1 MEWVSLNAAS
11 GSFCYNVTRVRF
23 IANMGNALVTA
34 FGTASSSASL
44 PVTINS
50 LEQKNHIDPR
60 ISRSGLLALKLKTYK
75 ALGLTMNLNSF
86 SRK

>member
-1 MEWVSLNAAS
+1 MI
-11 GSFCYNVTRVRF
+11 RF
-23 IANMGNALVTA
+23 VANMGNALVTA

-60 ISRSGLLALKLKTYK
+60 ISRYSTATVHRKKT
-75 ALGLTMNLNSF
+75 F
-86 SRK
+86 SIFPSPAGMSITERVF

>member
-1 MEWVSLNAAS
+1 
-11 GSFCYNVTRVRF
+11 
-23 IANMGNALVTA
+23 MGNALVTA

-60 ISRSGLLALKLKTYK
+60 ISRYCTVHRKNKLFDITVHRKKKLFDIPSPNGMSLTK
-75 ALGLTMNLNSF
+75 LSLGGNNDVH
-86 SRK
+86 